1 MVRPDD
7 YFEQALRLG
16 QKELAL
22 LEDEKVEE
30 AEELAR
36 QRGELI
42 EQFSAQKQHFS
53 EAEFRDKLKQLQRLQ
68 GQLGA
73 AAQKLRTVLQ
83 KEIVRIKGEKRRLK
97 GYRKAAKVTPIFS
110 RYVSKKG

>member
-1 MVRPDD
+1 MVRADD

-22 LEDEKVEE
+22 LEEGKVEE

-36 QRGELI
+36 QRGELM
-42 EQFSAQKQHFS
+42 EQFSAQKQYFS
-53 EAEFRDKLKQLQRLQ
+53 EAEFLDKLKQLQRLQ

-73 AAQKLRTVLQ
+73 VALGLRAVLQ
-83 KEIVRIKGEKRRLK
+83 KEIARIREENRRLK
-97 GYRKAAKVTPIFS
+97 GYRKVAKITPLFS

>member
-42 EQFSAQKQHFS
+42 EDFCAQKQHFS
-53 EAEFRDKLKQLQRLQ
+53 EAEFLDKLKQLQRLQ
-68 GQLGA
+68 GQIGA
-73 AAQKLRTVLQ
+73 AALGLRAVLQ
-83 KEIVRIKGEKRRLK
+83 KEIVRIREENRRLK
-97 GYRKAAKVTPIFS
+97 GYRKVAKVTPISS

>member
-1 MVRPDD
+1 MVRADD
-7 YFEQALRLG
+7 CFEQALRLG

-22 LEDEKVEE
+22 LEEGKVEE

-36 QRGELI
+36 QRGELM

-73 AAQKLRTVLQ
+73 AAHRLRAVLQ
-83 KEIVRIKGEKRRLK
+83 KEIARIQKENRRLK
-97 GYRKAAKVTPIFS
+97 GYRKVAKVTPVSS